1 MIRRVVS
8 LRQPLLR
15 GVQVRSQGSAALNNE
30 SSSSSKSTPPKP
42 FRHNNMQS
50 ATIASTPRSD
60 LSAMALKRD
69 SGDYYFEEHSEALV
83 SAFNVYDDMHESEQ
97 RVTATA
103 RDMDL
108 IEAALAVRD
117 VESYDKILILM
128 RHGEA
133 KHNAFERDYAQK
145 HGSSFED
152 ANDDEN
158 YPADPMLTGKGCGT
172 MLKVSNRTATFFN
185 KETGLLPDLFVV
197 SPLRRAIQSALISF
211 PHDSPLTSLASTP
224 WICHPAC
231 MEQANGNKSEF
242 VSSPEELNQTFPGVD
257 FDLFNQSL
265 MRGDVYNSEKKVPLF
280 ESKIDLMNRTDAFL
294 EWLKERDERVVV
306 VSSHA
311 TWLQSLCSFSLQYE
325 DSDSKNLEMFKK
337 GEMRSVGIKFS

>member
-1 MIRRVVS
+1 MMIIKRVVS
-8 LRQPLLR
+8 LRQPILR
-15 GVQVRSQGSAALNNE
+15 GVQVRYQGSAALND
-30 SSSSSKSTPPKP
+30 SSSKTTPPRP
-42 FRHNNMQS
+42 FRHSNMQS
-50 ATIASTPRSD
+50 ATIFSTPRSD
-60 LSAMALKRD
+60 TSAMALKRD
-69 SGDYYFEEHSEALV
+69 SGDYYFEEHSEALL
-83 SAFNVYDDMHESEQ
+83 SAFNLYGAMHEEP

-103 RDMDL
+103 RDMNL

-133 KHNAFERDYAQK
+133 KHNAFEREYAKK
-145 HGSSFED
+145 HGSSFQH

-158 YPADPMLTGKGCGT
+158 YPVDPMLTGKGCGQ
-172 MLKVSNRTATFFN
+172 MLNVSNRTATFFN

-197 SPLRRAIQSALISF
+197 SPLRRAIQSALIAF
-211 PHDSPLTSLASTP
+211 PTNSPLTSLTGTP
-224 WICHPAC
+224 WVCHPAC

-242 VSSPEELNQTFPGVD
+242 VSSPEELEEMFPGIN
-257 FDLFNQSL
+257 FELFNQSL
-265 MRGDVYNSEKKVPLF
+265 MRGDVYNSKVKVPLF

-311 TWLQSLCSFSLQYE
+311 TWLQSLCAFSLRYE
-325 DSDSKNLEMFKK
+325 ESNGKNLEMFKK

>member
-1 MIRRVVS
+1 MMIIRRVAS

-15 GVQVRSQGSAALNNE
+15 GVQVRCQGSAALNNE
-30 SSSSSKSTPPKP
+30 APSKSTQPKP
-42 FRHNNMQS
+42 IHHMQS
-50 ATIASTPRSD
+50 ATIASTPRCD
-60 LSAMALKRD
+60 ASAMALKRD

-83 SAFNVYDDMHESEQ
+83 SAFNVYDDMQESEK

-103 RDMDL
+103 RDMNL
-108 IEAALAVRD
+108 IEAALAVQD
-117 VESYDKILILM
+117 ESYDKILILM

-133 KHNAFERDYAQK
+133 KHNVFERQYAQK
-145 HGSSFED
+145 HGSSFEQ
-152 ANDDEN
+152 ANEDEH
-158 YPADPMLTGKGCGT
+158 YPVDPMLTGKGCGT
-172 MLKVSNRTATFFN
+172 MLNVSNRTATFFN

-211 PHDSPLTSLASTP
+211 PHDAPLTSLSGTP
-224 WICHPAC
+224 WVCHPAC

-242 VSSPEELNQTFPGVD
+242 VSSPELLEETFPGINYE
-257 FDLFNQSL
+257 LFNQSL
-265 MRGDVYNSEKKVPLF
+265 MRGDVYNSNEKVPLF

-294 EWLKERDERVVV
+294 EWIKERDERVVV

-311 TWLQSLCSFSLQYE
+311 TWLQSLCAFSLQYE